1 MTLSSQIHYICLR
14 FYKGF
19 WVFKVI
25 VGLWIWEVNAY
36 TNGCFEW
43 GFCPLHGNLKWATKT
58 ITRRIL
64 RYANIY
70 KPKGHHLSLVKTSK
84 IVGN

>member
-1 MTLSSQIHYICLR
+1 MMTLSSQVHYICLR

-19 WVFKVI
+19 WVFQVI
-25 VGLWIWEVNAY
+25 VELWIWEVNAY

-58 ITRRIL
+58 ITIRVL
-64 RYANIY
+64 RDATIY
-70 KPKGHHLSLVKTSK
+70 KPKGHHL
-84 IVGN
+84 